1 MGPVRH
7 GWKIA
12 AGLCLWSLALLA
24 HGAAMQWT
32 GIRDGSLYLQTDRP
46 DQVTVRWVPAWQANA
61 NTEHLYLLNGQGRLV
76 GERLIKAAEE
86 RGEQQWPL
94 LPGAASYRLEIPGYS
109 FRRYTVEHDAHTRA
123 LFAPAKVHF
132 NAETHDGD
140 ELYFKVAP
148 GEQAV
153 LAGKFHGGV
162 RSLQARRVTD
172 GKQVQLNLKPYPA
185 YGQFDQVALPVA
197 NVEQTW
203 RLQLQG
209 NGKAAFWLDG
219 TANLFAQ
226 NPEHLQPLR
235 QDPGQAHLK
244 LYGDVLGTT
253 PKLGVYLPY
262 VMPPPSAYPVIE
274 AIKPQAA
281 SYYSLVDITADR
293 PDYENQFRR
302 LYQDRFG
309 ITRDI
314 TLLAGSARKADL
326 QADRVS
332 NNGLQA
338 WLKATRALGGKGIH
352 YLSFADEPNLNYPD
366 FASYQQVFESM
377 ANQVR
382 AIPANARAGVRI
394 AIPASSRFT
403 NGPLAENAVERRGI
417 DWARR
422 LLDKYGDQIDALAW
436 HEWMIRDLLATR
448 VYRNSVRRAAG
459 LVGLDSKGRPNKALL
474 LDQTNMSSGS
484 SLSPYD
490 QETHYAALWWTSVV
504 INASADGWLDM
515 LNWFMLAD
523 EPEYP
528 KGMVR
533 VLDSQRFELKP
544 VGLAQQFIQQHWLNQ
559 VLRLDNDAFE
569 VDVLAMATDT
579 RRSLLGVNKSTR
591 PQQVSLDGASCPQ
604 AQAELVYFGPDSQ
617 SRSAPFNCEAGQIRF
632 LLPGET
638 VFALGWTAL
647 SFPPPA
653 TRQEAP

>member
-1 MGPVRH
+1 M
-7 GWKIA
+7 A
-12 AGLCLWSLALLA
+12 ACLWALTLSA
-24 HGAAMQWT
+24 QGASMSWT

-46 DQVTVRWVPAWQANA
+46 DSVTVRWVPAWQANA
-61 NTEHLYLLNGQGRLV
+61 NSEHLYLLDGQGRLV
-76 GERLIKAAEE
+76 GKRLIKKVQE

-109 FRRYTVEHDAHTRA
+109 FRRYSVEHDARTQA

-132 NAETHDGD
+132 SVETHDGD

-162 RSLQARRVTD
+162 RSLRARRVAD
-172 GKQVQLNLKPYPA
+172 GKQLQLNLKPYPA
-185 YGQFDQVALPVA
+185 YWQFDQIALPVA

-226 NPEHLQPLR
+226 DPAHLQPLR
-235 QDPGQAHLK
+235 QDPGQARLK

-253 PKLGVYLPY
+253 PKLGAYLPY
-262 VMPPPSAYPVIE
+262 VVPPPSTYPAIE
-274 AIKPQAA
+274 ALKPQAA
-281 SYYSLVDITADR
+281 SYYSLVDIIADR
-293 PDYENQFRR
+293 PDYENKFRR

-309 ITRDI
+309 ITQDV

-332 NNGLQA
+332 NNGLQN
-338 WLKATRALGGKGIH
+338 WLKATQALGGKGIH

-377 ANQVR
+377 VDQVR
-382 AIPANARAGVRI
+382 ATPANARTGVRI
-394 AIPASSRFT
+394 TIPPSSRFT
-403 NGPLAENAVERRGI
+403 NGPLAENAVDRRGI

-422 LLDKYGDQIDALAW
+422 LLAKHDDQIDALAW

-448 VYRNSVRRAAG
+448 VYRHSVRQAAR
-459 LVGLDSKGRPNKALL
+459 LVGLDNNGRPRKVLL

-528 KGMVR
+528 KGMMR
-533 VLDSQRFELKP
+533 LLDNQRFELKP

-569 VDVLAMATDT
+569 VDALAMATDAK
-579 RRSLLGVNKSTR
+579 RSLLGVNKSTR
-591 PQQVSLDGASCPQ
+591 PQQVSLDGVPCPQ
-604 AQAELVYFGPDSQ
+604 AQAELVYFGPDDQ

-638 VFALGWTAL
+638 VFALGWTAP